1 MSKKTKLDI
10 SIIVS
15 SGSEKFIIPCLGSL
29 YENLKEPAQVFLTS
43 NLASDSIY
51 DEIKRKFPEVSII
64 KNNVKKGFAEN
75 HNNIIE
81 KTNGEYILILND
93 DTIILENA
101 IEKLINY
108 MEKYPEVAVVGPK
121 LLNPDLSL
129 QHSTFYLPSLFGI
142 FLLLSGI
149 RQHIPF
155 NRFTYR
161 IVQFFYPKG
170 KSRFWSHNQIVEVNN
185 PGGPC
190 VLVRRKAIKE
200 VGLMD
205 EATQFSGEDTEWY
218 YRFKKKGWKVI
229 FSPEAEIIHYGQA
242 TIKKEKFL
250 TNEEIKGLLNFYRK
264 HRNIISYYLL
274 RIMIFSIFFAKYI
287 FNLITHNKKIANSY
301 FDIAKIALNPEKAF
315 RGKRIFY

>member
-1 MSKKTKLDI
+1 MQKAKLDI
-10 SIIVS
+10 SIIF
-15 SGSEKFIIPCLGSL
+15 GGNGKFILRCLDSIYKTYEGSM
-29 YENLKEPAQVFLTS
+29 EIFITS
-43 NLASDSIY
+43 NLGSPQAIDK
-51 DEIKRKFPEVSII
+51 IKRRFPEVHLVI
-64 KNNVKKGFAEN
+64 NNRKKGFAEN

-190 VLVRRKAIKE
+190 VLVRRKAME
-200 VGLMD
+200 GVGLMD
-205 EATQFSGEDTEWY
+205 EVTQFSGEDTEWL
-218 YRFKKKGWKVI
+218 YRFKKRKWKVI
-229 FSPEAEIIHYGQA
+229 FLPEAEIIHYGGES
-242 TIKKEKFL
+242 TYKKQPLLCEKEDI
-250 TNEEIKGLLNFYRK
+250 NGLLNFYRK
-264 HRNIISYYLL
+264 HKNIINYYLL

-287 FNLITHNKKIANSY
+287 FNLITRNKEIANSY

-315 RGKRIFY
+315 RGKGIFY